1 MPSNRAPSRSGDI
14 IDNYREL
21 LPDELPQP
29 GDEYTHVSNS
39 GGNGFLSFAG
49 YCLPIVDC
57 LEFRWRTTRP
67 LPEGASAPM
76 RVLLD
81 ADGVAVGVVSGD
93 DVQYARLSPDFYHH
107 ATYYHPDGSV
117 TRGLPVA
124 ALADTVVDFHG
135 RSILHRNSVHI
146 RSRVYH
152 QSSPDIFQCDD
163 CNAYE
168 LRTHRHEVF
177 GNTHVCGC
185 CEPNYQQCSSC
196 DILVHEDDA
205 HEDEDGDTLC
215 PTCHGRHCAER
226 PRYGVL
232 LSYSDKTICNVKPE
246 QPNKQLFG
254 VEVECHVLNHE
265 SIDNAVARLHR
276 SYGRDGYYVT
286 KSDGS
291 LIHGFEVVTRPDS
304 MEVHRREWVRM
315 FNAIAENEWLKQ
327 HLRSWA
333 APSRCCGIHVHI
345 DKSSLSQ
352 MQLGK
357 MLVFLNDENT
367 RRFVQKVAG
376 RGANSYT
383 TFEDGKKVIEGK
395 KLKYGTSPNR
405 YVALNVGSKTAEIRI
420 FRGTLNPESF
430 FKNLDFVEALVEWT
444 GLANGC
450 SLTEAAN
457 PEAFCKF
464 VHTNAHRWPFLNNK
478 LLSWGF

>member
-1 MPSNRAPSRSGDI
+1 MPSNFSSNSPLIGDLTG
-14 IDNYREL
+14 DYREL
-21 LPDELPQP
+21 LLDETPQP
-29 GDEYTHVSNS
+29 GDEYTHVANAA
-39 GGNGFLSFAG
+39 GNGFLVYSG
-49 YCLPIVDC
+49 YFLQIADSA
-57 LEFRWRTTRP
+57 EFRWRTSRP
-67 LPEGASAPM
+67 LPENAPAPVNILVDGAG
-76 RVLLD
+76 D
-81 ADGVAVGVVSGD
+81 AIGTVPVDDAAHARLTPRFYVRMLYNHGGTFFRGFRAAALENVVVDSHGQSILRSDSTVVSG
-93 DVQYARLSPDFYHH
+93 RTYH
-107 ATYYHPDGSV
+107 TS
-117 TRGLPVA
+117 
-124 ALADTVVDFHG
+124 DT
-135 RSILHRNSVHI
+135 
-146 RSRVYH
+146 
-152 QSSPDIFQCDD
+152 DIFACDD
-163 CNAYE
+163 CGAYE
-168 LRTHRHEVF
+168 LNSNRTETF
-177 GNTHVCGC
+177 GGRHVCVN
-185 CEPNYQQCSSC
+185 CEGNYLQCASC
-196 DILVHEDDA
+196 DTLVCEDDA
-205 HEDEDGDTLC
+205 QEEDGDTLC
-215 PTCHGRHCAER
+215 PSCAERNRSSR

-232 LSYSDKTICNVKPE
+232 LSYSDKSICNVKPE
-246 QPNKQLFG
+246 QPKKQLFG

-276 SYGRDGYYVT
+276 SYGSDGYYVT

-291 LIHGFEVVTRPDS
+291 LIHGFEIVTRPDS

-315 FNAIAENEWLKQ
+315 FNAIAEHEWLKQ

-345 DKSSLSQ
+345 DKSTLSQ

-367 RRFVQKVAG
+367 RRFVEKVAG

-383 TFEDGKKVIEGK
+383 TFEAGKKVIEGK
-395 KLKYGTSPNR
+395 KLKHGTSPNR

-450 SLTEAAN
+450 SLTDAAN

-464 VHTNAHRWPFLNNK
+464 IHTNAHRWPFLNNK